1 LSLHQTRRSVCCGKQ
16 GSQKGGFDGHS
27 TGVHHGLDQVVDVV
41 RPPLIKT
48 VPPFNQNRA
57 TVHDPA
63 CRSTRG
69 HSQCHRLPG
78 MSFKGAR
85 PRTPC
90 LLTHLR
96 SLWPHVPRVL
106 RSCSTP
112 FFPLCIRFVLTCVCR
127 HFGNNKLKGTLPA
140 TLSRLRS
147 LTEFK
152 CGINN
157 LEGKIPSLLE
167 FASVHELEFGSN
179 KFTGA
184 FPAEMVELTSLVSFI
199 VSKNALT
206 GTLPSNFNKLQ
217 KLEVFAASSNKLSSM
232 LPESFASLP
241 KLQELDLSSNYLT
254 GVVHRELVSHVAA
267 RPGWY
272 G

>member
-1 LSLHQTRRSVCCGKQ
+1 
-16 GSQKGGFDGHS
+16 
-27 TGVHHGLDQVVDVV
+27 
-41 RPPLIKT
+41 
-48 VPPFNQNRA
+48 
-57 TVHDPA
+57 
-63 CRSTRG
+63 
-69 HSQCHRLPG
+69 
-78 MSFKGAR
+78 M
-85 PRTPC
+85 
-90 LLTHLR
+90 LR
-96 SLWPHVPRVL
+96 
-106 RSCSTP
+106 
-112 FFPLCIRFVLTCVCR
+112 
-127 HFGNNKLKGTLPA
+127 GTLPA

-157 LEGKIPSLLE
+157 LEGKIPSLME
-167 FASVHELEFGSN
+167 FASVHELEFGPN

-184 FPAEMVELTSLVSFI
+184 FPAEMVQLTSLVSFI

-217 KLEVFAASSNKLSSM
+217 KLEIFAASSNKLSGT

-254 GVVHRELVSHVAA
+254 GAVHRELVPNVAA

-272 G
+272 ESGFLHALGLPLLRLVQGHQTPTVPCKHFPDTRQPSQPGAV